1 MRRVWWRSRESGGAL
16 VLAELVAVVL
26 SSSGKIWTWSGSLF
40 WCKKK
45 IENMS
50 ERCARSREEFQN
62 KVKRRRWSEFT
73 RNFASVRWHLQIC
86 ELKCGQPGGGS
97 ARVLGGRGVREG
109 GVFIGARRRRNRNRI
124 RWIYSG

>member
-1 MRRVWWRSRESGGAL
+1 LVAGDLSGG
-16 VLAELVAVVL
+16 
-26 SSSGKIWTWSGSLF
+26 GKIWSWSGSSF
-40 WCKKK
+40 WCTKK

-62 KVKRRRWSEFT
+62 KEKRRRWSEFT
-73 RNFASVRWHLQIC
+73 KNFTGIRRHLRIG
-86 ELKCGQPGGGS
+86 ELECGQPGSGS
-97 ARVLGGRGVREG
+97 TRVLGGIGVPEG